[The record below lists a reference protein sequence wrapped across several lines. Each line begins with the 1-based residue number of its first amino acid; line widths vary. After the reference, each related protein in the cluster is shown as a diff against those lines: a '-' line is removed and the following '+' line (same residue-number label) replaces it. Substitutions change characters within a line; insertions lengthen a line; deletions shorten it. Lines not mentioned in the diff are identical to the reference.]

1 MKTVA
6 HFESLLPICHGEYIT
21 LIAADDA
28 YYDSSVI
35 STLYTEFK
43 EDPEL
48 YASMGQTLM
57 YDKELEVLCHT
68 IHYKR

>member
-57 YDKELEVLCHT
+57 V
-68 IHYKR
+68 